1 VKILYIG
8 DSKSITKNLLEL
20 GAEVMSWKDFANQ
33 IIDGIIITENLS
45 VDELV
50 KLRELCVPII
60 LNSGKVECQKD
71 VNVLILNEE
80 QMNEF
85 CGTTKW
91 DISLCRDKIR
101 KLGIKHLVVSL
112 KKKEVKEFVKLYGL
126 STINRDMKVTDED
139 VERAEDVI
147 IAIIG
152 YLYVKDRIL
161 LPDSIERAKIG
172 AILEVFGKENDSYH
186 LKFSLKK

>member
-1 VKILYIG
+1 
-8 DSKSITKNLLEL
+8 
-20 GAEVMSWKDFANQ
+20 
-33 IIDGIIITENLS
+33 
-45 VDELV
+45 
-50 KLRELCVPII
+50 
-60 LNSGKVECQKD
+60 
-71 VNVLILNEE
+71 
-80 QMNEF
+80 
-85 CGTTKW
+85 
-91 DISLCRDKIR
+91 
-101 KLGIKHLVVSL
+101 VSL

>member
-1 VKILYIG
+1 MKILYIG